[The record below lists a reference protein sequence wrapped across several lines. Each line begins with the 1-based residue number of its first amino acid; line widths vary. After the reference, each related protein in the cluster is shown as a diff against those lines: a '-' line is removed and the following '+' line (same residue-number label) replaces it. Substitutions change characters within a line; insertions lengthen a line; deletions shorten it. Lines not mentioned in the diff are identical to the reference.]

1 MEEKAERLRFSL
13 VEKFGP
19 AVKYS
24 YVDVESA
31 AMKNYPQIAA
41 VLDRYLLPLTVLDGE
56 LKYHA
61 GFPAKSIENAVRE
74 LLGGP

>member
-1 MEEKAERLRFSL
+1 MEEKAERLRCSL

-19 AVKYS
+19 AVKFS

-31 AMKNYPQIAA
+31 AIKNYPQITA
-41 VLDRYLLPLTVLDGE
+41 VLSQFLLPLTVLNGE

-61 GFPAKSIENAVRE
+61 GFPAKSIENAVQE
-74 LLGGP
+74 LLAEP